1 MKDKCIAIAKNARE
15 QFIDIIKSMGNIEGR
30 NIEIKRDLGDFVDY
44 MCVSS
49 IIDGVITYRH
59 TDLYPDGLTEDIDDL
74 SMNELYD
81 LIMAL

>member
-44 MCVSS
+44 MSVSS
-49 IIDGVITYRH
+49 IIDGVITYH
-59 TDLYPDGLTEDIDDL
+59 PTDLYPDGLTEDIDDL